1 MRVATLTVLILL
13 AANAASAQGT
23 IAGCVRDK
31 HRGRLPGVEVIA
43 LGQTS
48 HTRVVTDRSGCFE
61 LQGLPAGDYSVRAT
75 LAGFVPAV
83 RENVVVVDG
92 RATGAVDFE
101 LCLSALED
109 IMWVVPTFDQMW
121 EMSDVVALVEIE
133 GTGPVQSECPSPDFE
148 HTATVVE
155 LLKDRTPPRIGRTL
169 KFVQTYWSG
178 ERTAYPRG
186 ARMVVFLSG
195 TDGVFS
201 RAAGPSSVFPLNGDR
216 ITSPMRSVPEQPL
229 ADFLAALRGLSRKRH
244 PAGYAQ
250 FMLNATPQGPTRH
263 QGKLRAE
270 SVQKKR
276 PAKTGQFSGI
286 LVGAKGFEPSTP
298 RSRTES
304 SRIRHRR
311 A

>member
-1 MRVATLTVLILL
+1 MRVASLSVLILL

-31 HRGRLPGVEVIA
+31 HRGPLPGAEVIA
-43 LGQTS
+43 LGQTRQR
-48 HTRVVTDRSGCFE
+48 RVVTGSSGCFE
-61 LQGLPAGDYSVRAT
+61 LQGLPAGNYSVRAT

-101 LCLSALED
+101 LCLSALDE
-109 IMWVVPTFDQMW
+109 IMWVVPSFDQMW

-169 KFVQTYWSG
+169 KFVQTNWSG
-178 ERTAYPRG
+178 ERIAYPHG

-195 TDGVFS
+195 TGGVFS
-201 RAAGPSSVFPLNGDR
+201 RAAGPSSVFPVNGDR
-216 ITSPMRSVPEQPL
+216 IASPMRSVPEQPL
-229 ADFLAALRGLSRKRH
+229 TEFLTALRGMPRKR
-244 PAGYAQ
+244 P
-250 FMLNATPQGPTRH
+250 
-263 QGKLRAE
+263 
-270 SVQKKR
+270 
-276 PAKTGQFSGI
+276 
-286 LVGAKGFEPSTP
+286 
-298 RSRTES
+298 
-304 SRIRHRR
+304 HR
-311 A
+311 